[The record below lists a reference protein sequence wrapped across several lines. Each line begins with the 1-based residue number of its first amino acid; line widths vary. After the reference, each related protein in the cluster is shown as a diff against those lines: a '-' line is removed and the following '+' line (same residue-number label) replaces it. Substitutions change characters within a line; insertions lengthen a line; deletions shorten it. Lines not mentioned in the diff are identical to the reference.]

1 MSLVFLVL
9 KSEFLFLTTCEEM
22 SIFVFCWKNVN
33 NYKPFGNG
41 FGNIYQI
48 PLKLL
53 LGPRNPTH
61 AKEITEKTEEK
72 LLPKLLII
80 ALFIIKKA
88 KRSLNR

>member
-1 MSLVFLVL
+1 
-9 KSEFLFLTTCEEM
+9 M